1 MSIRMFK
8 YRLYPNK
15 VTAHKLQW
23 TLDRC
28 RELYNAALTERRD
41 AYHFHVKQHSGYH
54 DEETRKRLTRELA
67 VNYYQQKRDLTL
79 IKHELRE
86 EYKGIASHVLQ
97 EWSCG
102 WTKPSMPSFGVVPME
117 KNPAIPDSKPGSA
130 TIVLPILMERVG
142 SLMGRACTSQ
152 KLAPRKSGGIASCKA
167 RSRWS

>member
-1 MSIRMFK
+1 MPIRMFK

-41 AYHFHVKQHSGYH
+41 VYHFHVKQHPGYH

-86 EYKGIASHVLQ
+86 EYKGIASQYPARRGLASGQRLRCLLSALCQWRKTRLSQIQNQ
-97 EWSCG
+97 E
-102 WTKPSMPSFGVVPME
+102 
-117 KNPAIPDSKPGSA
+117 A
-130 TIVLPILMERVG
+130 LR
-142 SLMGRACTSQ
+142 
-152 KLAPRKSGGIASCKA
+152 
-167 RSRWS
+167 